1 MNKLLDES
9 LVALMAGRRELLS
22 GVEIILGQRVVTD
35 VLDVTV
41 RTEVALAEV
50 VQAVDDGDA
59 EVLDATDQ
67 EFVSYEQPI
76 NRSSAGLLAGA
87 TEFPAD

>member
-9 LVALMAGRRELLS
+9 LEALMAGRRELLS

-41 RTEVALAEV
+41 LTEVALAEIV
-50 VQAVDDGDA
+50 EAVDDGDA
-59 EVLDATDQ
+59 EVLDASNQ
-67 EFVSYEQPI
+67 ELVSYEQPI
-76 NRSSAGLLAGA
+76 NRS
-87 TEFPAD
+87 TRQVC

>member
-1 MNKLLDES
+1 MNKLLDER

-87 TEFPAD
+87 TGFPAD

>member
-41 RTEVALAEV
+41 LTEVALAEV
-50 VQAVDDGDA
+50 VEAVDDGDA
-59 EVLDATDQ
+59 EVLDASNQ
-67 EFVSYEQPI
+67 ELVSYEQPI
-76 NRSSAGLLAGA
+76 NRS
-87 TEFPAD
+87 TRQVC

>member
-1 MNKLLDES
+1 MNNKLLDES

-41 RTEVALAEV
+41 LTEVALAEIV
-50 VQAVDDGDA
+50 EAVDDGDA
-59 EVLDATDQ
+59 EVLDASNQ
-67 EFVSYEQPI
+67 ELVSYEQPI
-76 NRSSAGLLAGA
+76 NRS
-87 TEFPAD
+87 TRQVC

>member
-41 RTEVALAEV
+41 LTEVALAEIV
-50 VQAVDDGDA
+50 EAVDDGDA
-59 EVLDATDQ
+59 EVLDASNQ
-67 EFVSYEQPI
+67 ELVSYEQPI
-76 NRSSAGLLAGA
+76 NRS
-87 TEFPAD
+87 TRQVC